1 MAPVKK
7 AKAGSFMNK
16 MKKQGAAMAKQAQS
30 QGKAMAAKA
39 KAQGPGMMAQIQA
52 KAKAAANKAKAAAP
66 GVMAQAKAAANK
78 AQSQVK
84 AAANKA
90 KAAAPGMMAQA
101 KAVANKAKAA
111 APGVM
116 AQAKAV
122 ANKAKAAAPGATN
135 VGNKPKNNSAV
146 KKVANAMP
154 SNGRAN
160 FKGKAIANK
169 VQADGRRMAENTT
182 KQALSAIEKGR
193 NMAKKAHR
201 QAINMATQ
209 AHNQALEKA
218 RMEAQADG
226 LQFGEEMPMN
236 YMDNMGR
243 RIMQGPNGGA
253 YVNMPGGARNYRP
266 NAAFKNQVGSGMV
279 TPVAGQGGLPQNL
292 RY

>member
-66 GVMAQAKAAANK
+66 G
-78 AQSQVK
+78 
-84 AAANKA
+84 
-90 KAAAPGMMAQA
+90 
-101 KAVANKAKAA
+101 
-111 APGVM
+111 
-116 AQAKAV
+116 
-122 ANKAKAAAPGATN
+122 ATN
-135 VGNKPKNNSAV
+135 AGNKPKNNSAV

-279 TPVAGQGGLPQNL
+279 TPVAGQAGLPQNL

>member
-7 AKAGSFMNK
+7 GKAVSFMNK
-16 MKKQGAAMAKQAQS
+16 MKKLGAAMAKQAQS

-90 KAAAPGMMAQA
+90 KAAAPGVMAQA
-101 KAVANKAKAA
+101 KVVANKAKAA
-111 APGVM
+111 
-116 AQAKAV
+116 
-122 ANKAKAAAPGATN
+122 TTST
-135 VGNKPKNNSAV
+135 GNKPKNNTAL

-218 RMEAQADG
+218 RMEAQASG

-253 YVNMPGGARNYRP
+253 YVNMPGGTRNYRP

-292 RY
+292 RF

>member
-16 MKKQGAAMAKQAQS
+16 MKKQGAAMA
-30 QGKAMAAKA
+30 AKA

-52 KAKAAANKAKAAAP
+52 QAKAASNKAKAAAP
-66 GVMAQAKAAANK
+66 GIMAQAKAAANK
-78 AQSQVK
+78 AQS
-84 AAANKA
+84 
-90 KAAAPGMMAQA
+90 QA

-111 APGVM
+111 APGMM
-116 AQAKAV
+116 AQVKAA
-122 ANKAKAAAPGATN
+122 ANQAKAAAPGATN

-146 KKVANAMP
+146 KKVANALP

-182 KQALSAIEKGR
+182 TQTLAAIEKGR

-218 RMEAQADG
+218 RMEAQANG

-266 NAAFKNQVGSGMV
+266 NAAFRNQVGSGMV
-279 TPVAGQGGLPQNL
+279 TPVNGQSGLPQNL

>member
-30 QGKAMAAKA
+30 QGKAMAATA

-52 KAKAAANKAKAAAP
+52 QAKAASNKAKAAAP
-66 GVMAQAKAAANK
+66 GIMAQAKAAANK

-122 ANKAKAAAPGATN
+122 ANKATAPGATN

-182 KQALSAIEKGR
+182 TQTLAAIEKGR

-218 RMEAQADG
+218 RMEAQANG

-279 TPVAGQGGLPQNL
+279 TPVNGQSGLPQNL

>member
-16 MKKQGAAMAKQAQS
+16 MKKQGAAMA
-30 QGKAMAAKA
+30 AKA

-52 KAKAAANKAKAAAP
+52 QAKAAANKAKAQGP
-66 GVMAQAKAAANK
+66 GMMAQIQ
-78 AQSQVK
+78 AQAK

-111 APGVM
+111 APGMM
-116 AQAKAV
+116 AQVKAA
-122 ANKAKAAAPGATN
+122 ANQAKAAAPGATN

-146 KKVANAMP
+146 KKVANALP

-182 KQALSAIEKGR
+182 TQTLAAIEKGR

-218 RMEAQADG
+218 RMEAQANG

-266 NAAFKNQVGSGMV
+266 NAAFRNQVGSGMV
-279 TPVAGQGGLPQNL
+279 TPVNGQSGLPQNL

>member
-30 QGKAMAAKA
+30 QGKAMAATA

-52 KAKAAANKAKAAAP
+52 QAKAASNKAKAAAP
-66 GVMAQAKAAANK
+66 GIMAQAKAAANK

-122 ANKAKAAAPGATN
+122 ANKATAPGATN

-182 KQALSAIEKGR
+182 TQTLAAIEKGR

-218 RMEAQADG
+218 RMEAQANG

-279 TPVAGQGGLPQNL
+279 SPVNGQSGLPQNL

>member
-90 KAAAPGMMAQA
+90 KAS
-101 KAVANKAKAA
+101 V
-111 APGVM
+111 
-116 AQAKAV
+116 
-122 ANKAKAAAPGATN
+122 PGATS

-279 TPVAGQGGLPQNL
+279 TPVAGQAGLPQNL

>member
-1 MAPVKK
+1 
-7 AKAGSFMNK
+7 
-16 MKKQGAAMAKQAQS
+16 
-30 QGKAMAAKA
+30 
-39 KAQGPGMMAQIQA
+39 MAQIQA
-52 KAKAAANKAKAAAP
+52 QAKAAANKAKAAAP

-84 AAANKA
+84 A
-90 KAAAPGMMAQA
+90 
-101 KAVANKAKAA
+101 VANNAKAA

-122 ANKAKAAAPGATN
+122 ANNAKAAAPGVMAQANAATAT
-135 VGNKPKNNSAV
+135 GNKPKNNSAV
-146 KKVANAMP
+146 KKVANAVP

-182 KQALSAIEKGR
+182 TQTLAAIEKGR
-193 NMAKKAHR
+193 NMAKKAHL

-218 RMEAQADG
+218 RMEAQANG

-266 NAAFKNQVGSGMV
+266 NAAFRNQVGSGIV
-279 TPVAGQGGLPQNL
+279 TPVNGQSGLPQNL
-292 RY
+292 RF

>member
-1 MAPVKK
+1 
-7 AKAGSFMNK
+7 
-16 MKKQGAAMAKQAQS
+16 MAKEAQS
-30 QGKAMAAKA
+30 QGQAMAAKA

-84 AAANKA
+84 AVANKA
-90 KAAAPGMMAQA
+90 QSQA

-116 AQAKAV
+116 AQA
-122 ANKAKAAAPGATN
+122 GATTAT
-135 VGNKPKNNSAV
+135 GNKPKNNSAV
-146 KKVANAMP
+146 KKVANAVP

-193 NMAKKAHR
+193 NMAQKAHR

-218 RMEAQADG
+218 RMEAQASG

-253 YVNMPGGARNYRP
+253 SVNMPGGARNYRP
-266 NAAFKNQVGSGMV
+266 NAAFRNQVGSGMV
-279 TPVAGQGGLPQNL
+279 TPVNGQSGLPQNL
-292 RY
+292 RF

>member
-111 APGVM
+111 TS
-116 AQAKAV
+116 
-122 ANKAKAAAPGATN
+122 GATI

-279 TPVAGQGGLPQNL
+279 TPVAGQAGLPQNL

>member
-1 MAPVKK
+1 MAPVKNG
-7 AKAGSFMNK
+7 KAGSFMNK

-52 KAKAAANKAKAAAP
+52 KAKAAAP

-84 AAANKA
+84 A
-90 KAAAPGMMAQA
+90 
-101 KAVANKAKAA
+101 VANKAKAA

-116 AQAKAV
+116 AQA
-122 ANKAKAAAPGATN
+122 GATTAT
-135 VGNKPKNNSAV
+135 GNKPKNNSAV

-182 KQALSAIEKGR
+182 TQTLAAIEKGR

-218 RMEAQADG
+218 RMEAQANG

-266 NAAFKNQVGSGMV
+266 NAAFRNQVGSGMV
-279 TPVAGQGGLPQNL
+279 TPVNGQSGLPQNL

>member
-7 AKAGSFMNK
+7 GKAGSFMNK

-84 AAANKA
+84 A
-90 KAAAPGMMAQA
+90 
-101 KAVANKAKAA
+101 VANKAKAA

-122 ANKAKAAAPGATN
+122 ANKAKASAPGVMAQAGATTAT
-135 VGNKPKNNSAV
+135 GNKPKNNSAV
-146 KKVANAMP
+146 KKVANAVP

-218 RMEAQADG
+218 RMEAQASG

-253 YVNMPGGARNYRP
+253 YVNMPGGAKNYRP
-266 NAAFKNQVGSGMV
+266 NAAFRNQVGSGMV
-279 TPVAGQGGLPQNL
+279 TPVAGQSGLPQNL
-292 RY
+292 RF

>member
-1 MAPVKK
+1 MAPVKT

-30 QGKAMAAKA
+30 QGQAMAARA

-52 KAKAAANKAKAAAP
+52 QAKAAANKAKAAAP

-84 AAANKA
+84 AVANKA
-90 KAAAPGMMAQA
+90 QSQV

-116 AQAKAV
+116 AQA
-122 ANKAKAAAPGATN
+122 NAATAT
-135 VGNKPKNNSAV
+135 GNKPKNNSAV

-182 KQALSAIEKGR
+182 TQTLAAIEKGR

-218 RMEAQADG
+218 RMEAQANG

-266 NAAFKNQVGSGMV
+266 NAAFRNQVGSGIV
-279 TPVAGQGGLPQNL
+279 TPVNGQSGLPQNL